1 MLLGAGRY
9 IMKILIT
16 TDAFTPLVNGVVTS
30 TINLYKQ
37 LKEHGHDVKILTL
50 AHGGASRREGDV
62 YYIRSFGVNIYPNAR
77 ATVLFRDHL
86 IKEII
91 KWKPDVI
98 HSQTEFCTFL
108 FARRIARKLDIPV
121 VHTYHTLYQDY
132 TGYFTKHEHIGQKL
146 VIGFSKTLLNHVD
159 GVIVPTEKTKR
170 ILEGYGIKEEIQ
182 VVPNGIELDNF
193 KKHITLEEKNAL
205 KESLGIDLSHRVLVT
220 VGRLGIEKN
229 IDELLEGMKLY
240 LNKRQDITLVIV
252 GDGPHKEALEQQA
265 REMGIEKHIVFTG
278 MINPKEIYKYYQL
291 GEVFISASSSE
302 TQGLTYI
309 EALAD
314 GIPIVCKKDECLM
327 GVLKDGYNGYMFTT
341 IDEMVQRID
350 ELIDNNKLYEE
361 IKENTASSVE
371 EFNSELFGERVED
384 IYMQVVHQAEEE
396 EHKQSF
402 LIG

>member
-1 MLLGAGRY
+1 
-9 IMKILIT
+9 MKILIT

-30 TINLYKQ
+30 TLNLYKQ

-50 AHGGASRREGDV
+50 AHGGASRKEDDV

-91 KWKPDVI
+91 EWGPEVI
-98 HSQTEFCTFL
+98 HSQTEFCSFL
-108 FARRIARKLDIPV
+108 FARKIARKLNIPV

-132 TGYFTKHEHIGQKL
+132 TSYFTKHENIGQKL
-146 VIGFSKTLLNHVD
+146 VIGFSRTLLNHVD

-170 ILEGYGIKEEIQ
+170 ILEGYGIKDDIQ
-182 VVPNGIELDNF
+182 VVPNGIELDAF
-193 KKHITLEEKNAL
+193 KKHITLEEKKAL

-220 VGRLGIEKN
+220 VGRLGVEKN

-240 LNKRQDITLVIV
+240 LTKRQDITLVIV
-252 GDGPHKEALEQQA
+252 GDGPHKEALQEQA
-265 REMGIEKHIVFTG
+265 KNMGIADHVVFTG
-278 MINPKEIYKYYQL
+278 MVNPKQIYKYYQL

-314 GIPIVCKKDECLM
+314 GLPIVCKEDECLK
-327 GVLKDGYNGYMFTT
+327 GVLKDGYNGYMFTNVA
-341 IDEMVQRID
+341 EMVKRVD
-350 ELIDNNKLYEE
+350 ELLTNQSLYEE
-361 IKENTASSVE
+361 IRENTSASVE
-371 EFNSELFGERVED
+371 EFSSELFGERVED
-384 IYMQVVHQAEEE
+384 IYMQVVHQSEEE
-396 EHKQSF
+396 EHKRSF